1 MKTEMKSSLKLFMRP
16 FLVVLGFMLLYAL
29 VHAVLGFYG
38 EKDSASIS
46 QNLEKTEIERQ
57 NSALS
62 PKQEEANTTTT
73 ATEENPTKDSPL
85 PLETATQKQ
94 ENKQEIKQETKQENK
109 QETKQ
114 ENKQE
119 TKQENKQ
126 ETKQENKQETKQENK
141 QETKQEQEK
150 ENEPKQ
156 NSASSVQNNQKT
168 PTTPT
173 IGKKPLEYKVAVSGV
188 NVRAFPST
196 KGKILGSLAK
206 DKSVKVLEIQ
216 NDWAKIEFS
225 NETKGYVFL
234 KLLKKAE

>member
-1 MKTEMKSSLKLFMRP
+1 M
-16 FLVVLGFMLLYAL
+16 LYAL
-29 VHAVLGFYG
+29 VHAALGFYG

-46 QNLEKTEIERQ
+46 QNLEKTEMERQ

-73 ATEENPTKDSPL
+73 ATEENPTKDPPL
-85 PLETATQKQ
+85 PLETPTQ
-94 ENKQEIKQETKQENK
+94 
-109 QETKQ
+109 
-114 ENKQE
+114 
-119 TKQENKQ
+119 KQ

-150 ENEPKQ
+150 ENESKQ
-156 NSASSVQNNQKT
+156 NSASPVQNNQKT
-168 PTTPT
+168 LSTPT
-173 IGKKPLEYKVAVSGV
+173 IGKKPLEYKAAVNSV

>member
-29 VHAVLGFYG
+29 VHAALGFYG

-57 NSALS
+57 NSTLS
-62 PKQEEANTTTT
+62 PKQEEVNATTT
-73 ATEENPTKDSPL
+73 ATEENPTKDPPL
-85 PLETATQKQ
+85 PLETATQ
-94 ENKQEIKQETKQENK
+94 
-109 QETKQ
+109 
-114 ENKQE
+114 
-119 TKQENKQ
+119 
-126 ETKQENKQETKQENK
+126 KQETKQENK

-156 NSASSVQNNQKT
+156 NSASPIQNNQKT
-168 PTTPT
+168 PTTLT

>member
-1 MKTEMKSSLKLFMRP
+1 MKSSLKLFMRP

-29 VHAVLGFYG
+29 AHAALGFYAK
-38 EKDSASIS
+38 KDSTSIS

-73 ATEENPTKDSPL
+73 ATEENPTKDPPL
-85 PLETATQKQ
+85 PLETVTQKQ
-94 ENKQEIKQETKQENK
+94 ETKQETKQENK
-109 QETKQ
+109 QE
-114 ENKQE
+114 
-119 TKQENKQ
+119 
-126 ETKQENKQETKQENK
+126 
-141 QETKQEQEK
+141 QEK
-150 ENEPKQ
+150 ENKPKQ
-156 NSASSVQNNQKT
+156 NSASPIQNNQKT
-168 PTTPT
+168 LSTPT

-225 NETKGYVFL
+225 NKTKGYVFL

>member
-1 MKTEMKSSLKLFMRP
+1 MVGMKTEMKSSLKLFMRP

-46 QNLEKTEIERQ
+46 QNLEKSEMERQ
-57 NSALS
+57 NSTLS
-62 PKQEEANTTTT
+62 PKQEETNTATT
-73 ATEENPTKDSPL
+73 ATEENPTKDPPL
-85 PLETATQKQ
+85 PLETATQK
-94 ENKQEIKQETKQENK
+94 K
-109 QETKQ
+109 
-114 ENKQE
+114 
-119 TKQENKQ
+119 
-126 ETKQENKQETKQENK
+126 
-141 QETKQEQEK
+141 ETKQEQEK

-156 NSASSVQNNQKT
+156 NSASTVQNNQKT
-168 PTTPT
+168 LSTPT
-173 IGKKPLEYKVAVSGV
+173 IGKKPLEYKAAVSGV

-206 DKSVKVLEIQ
+206 NKSVKVLEIQ

>member
-1 MKTEMKSSLKLFMRP
+1 MKTEMKSSLKLFVRP

-29 VHAVLGFYG
+29 MHAALGFYAK
-38 EKDSASIS
+38 KDSTSIN

-57 NSALS
+57 NNAFS
-62 PKQEEANTTTT
+62 PKQANTATT
-73 ATEENPTKDSPL
+73 ATEENPAKDSPL
-85 PLETATQKQ
+85 PLETPTQKQ
-94 ENKQEIKQETKQENK
+94 ETE
-109 QETKQ
+109 
-114 ENKQE
+114 
-119 TKQENKQ
+119 
-126 ETKQENKQETKQENK
+126 QENK

-150 ENEPKQ
+150 ENKPKP
-156 NSASSVQNNQKT
+156 NSASPIQNHQKT
-168 PTTPT
+168 LSTPT
-173 IGKKPLEYKVAVSGV
+173 IGKKPLEYKVAVNSV

-225 NETKGYVFL
+225 NKTKGYVFL

>member
-1 MKTEMKSSLKLFMRP
+1 M
-16 FLVVLGFMLLYAL
+16 LYAL
-29 VHAVLGFYG
+29 AHAALGFYG
-38 EKDSASIS
+38 EKDSTSIS
-46 QNLEKTEIERQ
+46 QNLEKSEIERQ

-62 PKQEEANTTTT
+62 PKQEETNMTTT

-94 ENKQEIKQETKQENK
+94 EAKQENK
-109 QETKQ
+109 QE
-114 ENKQE
+114 N
-119 TKQENKQ
+119 
-126 ETKQENKQETKQENK
+126 
-141 QETKQEQEK
+141 KQEQEK

-156 NSASSVQNNQKT
+156 NSTSPIQNHQKT
-168 PTTPT
+168 LSTPT
-173 IGKKPLEYKVAVSGV
+173 IGKKPLEYKAAVNSV

-206 DKSVKVLEIQ
+206 NKSVKVLEIQ

>member
-1 MKTEMKSSLKLFMRP
+1 M
-16 FLVVLGFMLLYAL
+16 LYAL
-29 VHAVLGFYG
+29 AHAVLGFYG

-46 QNLEKTEIERQ
+46 QNLEKTEMERQ
-57 NSALS
+57 NSTLS
-62 PKQEEANTTTT
+62 PKQEETNTTTT
-73 ATEENPTKDSPL
+73 ATEENPTKDPPL
-85 PLETATQKQ
+85 PLETATQ
-94 ENKQEIKQETKQENK
+94 
-109 QETKQ
+109 
-114 ENKQE
+114 
-119 TKQENKQ
+119 
-126 ETKQENKQETKQENK
+126 KQENK

-156 NSASSVQNNQKT
+156 NSASLIQNNQKT
-168 PTTPT
+168 PATPT
-173 IGKKPLEYKVAVSGV
+173 IGKKPLEYKAAVSGV

>member
-29 VHAVLGFYG
+29 AHAALGFYG
-38 EKDSASIS
+38 EKGSASIS

-62 PKQEEANTTTT
+62 PKQEETNTATT
-73 ATEENPTKDSPL
+73 ATEENPAKDSPL
-85 PLETATQKQ
+85 PLETPTQEKENKQ
-94 ENKQEIKQETKQENK
+94 ENKQENK
-109 QETKQ
+109 
-114 ENKQE
+114 
-119 TKQENKQ
+119 
-126 ETKQENKQETKQENK
+126 
-141 QETKQEQEK
+141 K

-156 NSASSVQNNQKT
+156 NSASPIQNHQKT
-168 PTTPT
+168 LLTPT

>member
-29 VHAVLGFYG
+29 VHVALGFYAK
-38 EKDSASIS
+38 KDSASIS
-46 QNLEKTEIERQ
+46 QNLEKTEMERQ

-62 PKQEEANTTTT
+62 PKQEETNTTTT
-73 ATEENPTKDSPL
+73 ATEENPTKDPPL
-85 PLETATQKQ
+85 PLETATQ
-94 ENKQEIKQETKQENK
+94 
-109 QETKQ
+109 
-114 ENKQE
+114 
-119 TKQENKQ
+119 
-126 ETKQENKQETKQENK
+126 KQENK

-156 NSASSVQNNQKT
+156 NSASPIQNHQKT
-168 PTTPT
+168 LSTPT

>member
-1 MKTEMKSSLKLFMRP
+1 MVGMKTEMKSSLKLFVRP

-29 VHAVLGFYG
+29 VHATLGFYG

-57 NSALS
+57 NSTLS
-62 PKQEEANTTTT
+62 PKQEETNTTTT
-73 ATEENPTKDSPL
+73 ATEENPTKDPPL
-85 PLETATQKQ
+85 PLETATQ
-94 ENKQEIKQETKQENK
+94 
-109 QETKQ
+109 
-114 ENKQE
+114 
-119 TKQENKQ
+119 
-126 ETKQENKQETKQENK
+126 KQENKQETKQENK

-156 NSASSVQNNQKT
+156 NSVSPTQNNQKILS
-168 PTTPT
+168 TPT
-173 IGKKPLEYKVAVSGV
+173 IGKKPLEYKAAVNSV

-206 DKSVKVLEIQ
+206 NKSVKVLEIQ

>member
-1 MKTEMKSSLKLFMRP
+1 MKSSLKLFMRP

-29 VHAVLGFYG
+29 VHAALGFYAK
-38 EKDSASIS
+38 KDSAPIN

-62 PKQEEANTTTT
+62 PKQEEASTATT
-73 ATEENPTKDSPL
+73 ATEESPTKDTAP
-85 PLETATQKQ
+85 PLEMTAQ
-94 ENKQEIKQETKQENK
+94 EKET
-109 QETKQ
+109 
-114 ENKQE
+114 
-119 TKQENKQ
+119 
-126 ETKQENKQETKQENK
+126 K

-156 NSASSVQNNQKT
+156 DSVSPVQNNQKA
-168 PTTPT
+168 PTTST
-173 IGKKPLEYKVAVSGV
+173 MGKKPLEYKVAVSGV

-196 KGKILGSLAK
+196 KGKIIGSLLK

-225 NETKGYVFL
+225 NKTKGYVFL

>member
-29 VHAVLGFYG
+29 VHVALGFYG

-57 NSALS
+57 NSTLS
-62 PKQEEANTTTT
+62 PKQEETNTATT
-73 ATEENPTKDSPL
+73 ATEENPTKDPPL

-94 ENKQEIKQETKQENK
+94 ENKQETKQENK
-109 QETKQ
+109 QEP
-114 ENKQE
+114 
-119 TKQENKQ
+119 
-126 ETKQENKQETKQENK
+126 
-141 QETKQEQEK
+141 KQEQEK

-156 NSASSVQNNQKT
+156 NSTSPIQNHQKT
-168 PTTPT
+168 LSTPT
-173 IGKKPLEYKVAVSGV
+173 IGKKPLEYKAAVNSV

-206 DKSVKVLEIQ
+206 NKSVKVLEIQ

-225 NETKGYVFL
+225 NKTKGYVFL

>member
-1 MKTEMKSSLKLFMRP
+1 MKTEMKSSLKLFVRP
-16 FLVVLGFMLLYAL
+16 FLVVLAFMLLYAL
-29 VHAVLGFYG
+29 AHAALGFYG

-46 QNLEKTEIERQ
+46 QNLEKSEIERQ

-62 PKQEEANTTTT
+62 PKQEETNTTTT
-73 ATEENPTKDSPL
+73 ATEENPTKDPPL
-85 PLETATQKQ
+85 PLETLTQKQ
-94 ENKQEIKQETKQENK
+94 ENKQET
-109 QETKQ
+109 
-114 ENKQE
+114 
-119 TKQENKQ
+119 
-126 ETKQENKQETKQENK
+126 K

-150 ENEPKQ
+150 ENESKQ
-156 NSASSVQNNQKT
+156 NSTSPAQNNQKT
-168 PTTPT
+168 LSTPT
-173 IGKKPLEYKVAVSGV
+173 IGKKPLEYKAAVNSV

-206 DKSVKVLEIQ
+206 NKSVKVLEIQ

>member
-1 MKTEMKSSLKLFMRP
+1 MKTEMKSSLKLFVRP

-29 VHAVLGFYG
+29 AHAVLGFYG

-57 NSALS
+57 NSALL
-62 PKQEEANTTTT
+62 PKQEEANMPPT

-94 ENKQEIKQETKQENK
+94 ENKQET
-109 QETKQ
+109 
-114 ENKQE
+114 
-119 TKQENKQ
+119 
-126 ETKQENKQETKQENK
+126 KQETKQENK

-150 ENEPKQ
+150 ENESKQ
-156 NSASSVQNNQKT
+156 NSASPTQNNQKT
-168 PTTPT
+168 LSTPT
-173 IGKKPLEYKVAVSGV
+173 IGKKPLEYKTAVNSV

-206 DKSVKVLEIQ
+206 NKSVKVLEIQ

-234 KLLKKAE
+234 KFLKKAE

>member
-1 MKTEMKSSLKLFMRP
+1 MKSSLKLFIRP

-29 VHAVLGFYG
+29 AHAALGFYAK
-38 EKDSASIS
+38 KDSASIN

-85 PLETATQKQ
+85 PLETATQEK
-94 ENKQEIKQETKQENK
+94 ENK

-114 ENKQE
+114 ENK
-119 TKQENKQ
+119 
-126 ETKQENKQETKQENK
+126 
-141 QETKQEQEK
+141 K

-156 NSASSVQNNQKT
+156 NSVSPIQNHQKT
-168 PTTPT
+168 LSTPT
-173 IGKKPLEYKVAVSGV
+173 IGQKPLEYKVAVNSV

-196 KGKILGSLAK
+196 KGKIIGSLAR

-225 NETKGYVFL
+225 NKTKGYVFL

>member
-1 MKTEMKSSLKLFMRP
+1 MKSSLKLFVRP

-29 VHAVLGFYG
+29 AHAALGFYG
-38 EKDSASIS
+38 EKDSTSIS
-46 QNLEKTEIERQ
+46 QNLEKSEMERQ
-57 NSALS
+57 SSVLL

-73 ATEENPTKDSPL
+73 ATEENPTKDPLL

-94 ENKQEIKQETKQENK
+94 EIKQEN
-109 QETKQ
+109 
-114 ENKQE
+114 
-119 TKQENKQ
+119 
-126 ETKQENKQETKQENK
+126 
-141 QETKQEQEK
+141 KQEQEK

-156 NSASSVQNNQKT
+156 NSASPIQNNQKT
-168 PTTPT
+168 LSTPT
-173 IGKKPLEYKVAVSGV
+173 IGKKPLEYKVAVNSV

-225 NETKGYVFL
+225 NEIKGYVFL

>member
-29 VHAVLGFYG
+29 VHAALGFYG

-62 PKQEEANTTTT
+62 PKQEETNTTTT

-85 PLETATQKQ
+85 PLETPTQKQ
-94 ENKQEIKQETKQENK
+94 EA
-109 QETKQ
+109 
-114 ENKQE
+114 
-119 TKQENKQ
+119 
-126 ETKQENKQETKQENK
+126 KQENK

-150 ENEPKQ
+150 ENESKQ
-156 NSASSVQNNQKT
+156 NSASPTQNNQKT
-168 PTTPT
+168 LSTPT
-173 IGKKPLEYKVAVSGV
+173 IGKKPLEYKAAVNSV

-206 DKSVKVLEIQ
+206 NKSVKVLEIQ

>member
-1 MKTEMKSSLKLFMRP
+1 MKTEMKSSLKLFMQP

-29 VHAVLGFYG
+29 AHAALGFYG

-62 PKQEEANTTTT
+62 LKQEETNMTTT

-85 PLETATQKQ
+85 PLETPTQ
-94 ENKQEIKQETKQENK
+94 
-109 QETKQ
+109 
-114 ENKQE
+114 
-119 TKQENKQ
+119 KQENKQ

-156 NSASSVQNNQKT
+156 NSVSPIQNNQKT
-168 PTTPT
+168 LSTPT
-173 IGKKPLEYKVAVSGV
+173 IGKKPLEYKAAVNSV